1 MSLLIDDYPLIV
13 LPTLAEEI
21 GLNEA
26 IFLQQL
32 NYWSQPKLNQGI
44 VDEQGR
50 RWIYNSVEA
59 WRAQFR
65 FFTERTLRR
74 TISNLENLGLI
85 LSTLRYKRNPM
96 DRTKSYAICQ
106 ENVAA
111 LECSR
116 NEKQAAA
123 PKRSKPLFNVAPRPD
138 GLTEEE
144 ATGQSV
150 ECMRPNLPDA
160 ENPASV
166 DLSSTLITENAAKSQ
181 SVQCMSPQWPDGRC
195 QYGHMEEEAA
205 KPDAAR
211 ADGLSSHAREKTT
224 AKTTTKTTAAAID
237 RDGEDTRTRVREEI
251 KTSMAAAE
259 EREGK
264 YFHACERHGIDEE
277 SARRFRQLFGTDSV
291 LEKLPILRDAQKRHR
306 IENPAGWLRCALEGD
321 YRRPALEKEKQH
333 RERIRESAKARQKPQ
348 SDPHAKMTDEEILDV
363 IAQLDTQIAA
373 GAGRGGEIACAAARP
388 AAKRKQTRHA
398 VLEQRTDVPG
408 TSAAPQAGRHQ
419 AG

>member
-123 PKRSKPLFNVAPRPD
+123 PKRSKPLFNVAPMPD

-144 ATGQSV
+144 AKGQSV
-150 ECMRPNLPDA
+150 ECMRPNWPDA
-160 ENPASV
+160 ENQASE
-166 DLSSTLITENAAKSQ
+166 DFSSNLIKENAAKSQ
-181 SVQCMSPQWPDGRC
+181 SVECMWPKWPDGSG
-195 QYGHMEEEAA
+195 QNGHMEEEAA

-211 ADGLSSHAREKTT
+211 ADGLSSRAREKTT

-373 GAGRGGEIACAAARP
+373 GEGRAGEIAGAAARL
-388 AAKRKQTRHA
+388 AAKHKQTLLA
-398 VLEQRTDVPG
+398 VLEKRKDVQG
-408 TSAAPQAGRHQ
+408 TRASPEG
-419 AG
+419 G

>member
-13 LPTLAEEI
+13 LPALAEEI

-123 PKRSKPLFNVAPRPD
+123 PKRSKPLFNVAPMPD

-144 ATGQSV
+144 AKGQSV
-150 ECMRPNLPDA
+150 ECMWPNWPDA
-160 ENPASV
+160 ENQASE
-166 DLSSTLITENAAKSQ
+166 DFSSNLIKENAAKSQ
-181 SVQCMSPQWPDGRC
+181 SVECMWPKWPDGSGHF
-195 QYGHMEEEAA
+195 GHMEEEAA

-211 ADGLSSHAREKTT
+211 ADGLSSRAREKTT
-224 AKTTTKTTAAAID
+224 AKTTTKTTAAAAID

-251 KTSMAAAE
+251 KTSLAAAE

-321 YRRPALEKEKQH
+321 YRRLALEKEKQH

-373 GAGRGGEIACAAARP
+373 GEGRAGEIAGAAARL
-388 AAKRKQTRHA
+388 AAKRKQTLLA
-398 VLEQRTDVPG
+398 VLEKRKDAQG
-408 TSAAPQAGRHQ
+408 TRASPEG
-419 AG
+419 G

>member
-13 LPTLAEEI
+13 LPALAEEI

-50 RWIYNSVEA
+50 RWIYNSIEA
-59 WRAQFR
+59 WREQFR

-123 PKRSKPLFNVAPRPD
+123 PKRSKPLFNVAPMPD

-144 ATGQSV
+144 AKGQSV
-150 ECMRPNLPDA
+150 ECMRPKWPDA
-160 ENPASV
+160 ENQASE
-166 DLSSTLITENAAKSQ
+166 DFSSDSIKENVAKGQ
-181 SVQCMSPQWPDGRC
+181 SVECMWPFWPDGSG
-195 QYGHMEEEAA
+195 QNGHMEEEAA

-211 ADGLSSHAREKTT
+211 ADGLSSRAREKTT
-224 AKTTTKTTAAAID
+224 AKTTTKTTAAAAID
-237 RDGEDTRTRVREEI
+237 RDGEDTRTHVREEI

-259 EREGK
+259 EKEGK
-264 YFHACERHGIDEE
+264 YFHACKRHGIDEE

-373 GAGRGGEIACAAARP
+373 GEGRAGEIAGAAARL
-388 AAKRKQTRHA
+388 AAKHKQTLLA
-398 VLEQRTDVPG
+398 VLEKRKDAQG
-408 TSAAPQAGRHQ
+408 TRASPEG
-419 AG
+419 G

>member
-13 LPTLAEEI
+13 LPALAEEI

-50 RWIYNSVEA
+50 RWIYNSIEA
-59 WRAQFR
+59 WREQFR

-123 PKRSKPLFNVAPRPD
+123 PKRSKPLFNVAPMPD

-144 ATGQSV
+144 AKGQSV
-150 ECMRPNLPDA
+150 ECMRPNWPDA
-160 ENPASV
+160 ENQASE
-166 DLSSTLITENAAKSQ
+166 DFSSNLIKENAAKGQ
-181 SVQCMSPQWPDGRC
+181 SVECMWPKWPDGSG
-195 QYGHMEEEAA
+195 QNGHMEEEAA

-211 ADGLSSHAREKTT
+211 ADGLSSRAREKTT
-224 AKTTTKTTAAAID
+224 AKTTTKTTAAAAID

-348 SDPHAKMTDEEILDV
+348 SDLHAKMTDEEILDV

-373 GAGRGGEIACAAARP
+373 GEGRAGEIAGAAARL
-388 AAKRKQTRHA
+388 AAKRKQTLLA
-398 VLEQRTDVPG
+398 VLEKRKDAQG
-408 TSAAPQAGRHQ
+408 TRASPEG
-419 AG
+419 G

>member
-123 PKRSKPLFNVAPRPD
+123 PKRSKPLFNVAPMPD

-144 ATGQSV
+144 AKGQSV
-150 ECMRPNLPDA
+150 ECMRPNWPDA
-160 ENPASV
+160 ENQASE
-166 DLSSTLITENAAKSQ
+166 DFSSNLIKENAAKSQ
-181 SVQCMSPQWPDGRC
+181 SVECMWPKWPDGSG
-195 QYGHMEEEAA
+195 QNGHMEEEAA

-211 ADGLSSHAREKTT
+211 ADGLSSHASHAREKTT

-373 GAGRGGEIACAAARP
+373 GEGRAGEIAGAAARL
-388 AAKRKQTRHA
+388 AAKRKQTLLA
-398 VLEQRTDVPG
+398 VLEKRKDVQG
-408 TSAAPQAGRHQ
+408 TRASPEG
-419 AG
+419 G

>member
-13 LPTLAEEI
+13 LPALAEEI

-116 NEKQAAA
+116 NEKQAAT
-123 PKRSKPLFNVAPRPD
+123 PKRSKPLFNVAPMPD

-144 ATGQSV
+144 AKGQSV
-150 ECMRPNLPDA
+150 ECMRPNWPDA
-160 ENPASV
+160 ENQASE
-166 DLSSTLITENAAKSQ
+166 DFSSNLIKENAAKGQ
-181 SVQCMSPQWPDGRC
+181 SVECMWPNWPDGSG
-195 QYGHMEEEAA
+195 QNGHMEEEAA

-211 ADGLSSHAREKTT
+211 ADGLSSRAREKTT
-224 AKTTTKTTAAAID
+224 AKTTTKTTAAAAID

-259 EREGK
+259 EKEGK

-333 RERIRESAKARQKPQ
+333 RERIRESAKARQKPK

-373 GAGRGGEIACAAARP
+373 GEGRAGEIAGAAARL
-388 AAKRKQTRHA
+388 AAKRKQTLLA
-398 VLEQRTDVPG
+398 VLEKRKDAQG
-408 TSAAPQAGRHQ
+408 TRASPEG
-419 AG
+419 G

>member
-13 LPTLAEEI
+13 LPALAEEI

-123 PKRSKPLFNVAPRPD
+123 PKRAKPLFNVAPMPD

-144 ATGQSV
+144 AKGQSV
-150 ECMRPNLPDA
+150 ECMRPNWPDA
-160 ENPASV
+160 ENQASE
-166 DLSSTLITENAAKSQ
+166 DFSFNSIKGNAAKGQ
-181 SVQCMSPQWPDGRC
+181 SVECMWPKWPDGSG
-195 QYGHMEEEAA
+195 QNGHMEEEAV
-205 KPDAAR
+205 KSDAAR
-211 ADGLSSHAREKTT
+211 VEGLSSRAREKTT

-251 KTSMAAAE
+251 KTSVAAAE

-333 RERIRESAKARQKPQ
+333 RERIRESAKARQKPK

-373 GAGRGGEIACAAARP
+373 GEGRAGEIAGAAARL
-388 AAKRKQTRHA
+388 AAKRKQTLLA
-398 VLEQRTDVPG
+398 VLEKRKDAQG
-408 TSAAPQAGRHQ
+408 TRASPEG
-419 AG
+419 G

>member
-13 LPTLAEEI
+13 LPALAEEI

-106 ENVAA
+106 ENIAA

-123 PKRSKPLFNVAPRPD
+123 PKRSKPLFNVAPMPD

-144 ATGQSV
+144 AKGQSV
-150 ECMRPNLPDA
+150 ECMRPNWPDA
-160 ENPASV
+160 ENQASE
-166 DLSSTLITENAAKSQ
+166 DFSSNLIKENAAKGQ
-181 SVQCMSPQWPDGRC
+181 SVECMWPKWPDGSG
-195 QYGHMEEEAA
+195 QNGHMEEEAA

-211 ADGLSSHAREKTT
+211 ADGLSSRAREKTT

-251 KTSMAAAE
+251 KTSLAAADE
-259 EREGK
+259 KEGK
-264 YFHACERHGIDEE
+264 YFHACKRHGIDEE

-306 IENPAGWLRCALEGD
+306 IENPAGWLRRALEGD
-321 YRRPALEKEKQH
+321 YRRPSLEKEKQH

-373 GAGRGGEIACAAARP
+373 GEGRAGEIAGAAARL
-388 AAKRKQTRHA
+388 AAKRKQTLLA
-398 VLEQRTDVPG
+398 VLEKRKDAQG
-408 TSAAPQAGRHQ
+408 TRASPEG
-419 AG
+419 G

>member
-13 LPTLAEEI
+13 LPALAEEI

-123 PKRSKPLFNVAPRPD
+123 PKRAKPLFNVAPMPD

-144 ATGQSV
+144 AKGQSV
-150 ECMRPNLPDA
+150 ECMWPNWPDA
-160 ENPASV
+160 ENQASE
-166 DLSSTLITENAAKSQ
+166 DFSSDSIKENAAKGQ
-181 SVQCMSPQWPDGRC
+181 SVECMWPNWPDGSG
-195 QYGHMEEEAA
+195 QNGHMEEEAV
-205 KPDAAR
+205 KSDAAR
-211 ADGLSSHAREKTT
+211 VEGLSSRAREKTT

-251 KTSMAAAE
+251 KTSVAAAE

-373 GAGRGGEIACAAARP
+373 GEGRAGEIAGAAARL
-388 AAKRKQTRHA
+388 AAKRKQTLLA
-398 VLEQRTDVPG
+398 VLEKRKDAQG
-408 TSAAPQAGRHQ
+408 TRASPEG
-419 AG
+419 G

>member
-13 LPTLAEEI
+13 LPALAEEI

-123 PKRSKPLFNVAPRPD
+123 PKRSKPLFNVAPMPD

-144 ATGQSV
+144 AKGQSV
-150 ECMRPNLPDA
+150 ECMWPNWPDA
-160 ENPASV
+160 ENQASE
-166 DLSSTLITENAAKSQ
+166 DFSSDSIKENAAKGQ
-181 SVQCMSPQWPDGRC
+181 SVECMWPKWPDGSG
-195 QYGHMEEEAA
+195 QNGHMEEEAA

-211 ADGLSSHAREKTT
+211 ADGLSSRAREKTT
-224 AKTTTKTTAAAID
+224 AKTTTKTTAAAAID
-237 RDGEDTRTRVREEI
+237 RDGEDTCTRVREEI
-251 KTSMAAAE
+251 KTSLAAADE
-259 EREGK
+259 KEGK

-321 YRRPALEKEKQH
+321 YRRLALEKEKQH

-373 GAGRGGEIACAAARP
+373 GEGRAGEIAGAAARL
-388 AAKRKQTRHA
+388 AAKRKQTLLA
-398 VLEQRTDVPG
+398 VLEKRKDAQG
-408 TSAAPQAGRHQ
+408 TRASPEG
-419 AG
+419 G

>member
-13 LPTLAEEI
+13 LPALAEEI

-123 PKRSKPLFNVAPRPD
+123 PKRSKPLFNVAPMPD

-144 ATGQSV
+144 AKGQSV
-150 ECMRPNLPDA
+150 ECMWPNWPDA
-160 ENPASV
+160 ENQASE
-166 DLSSTLITENAAKSQ
+166 DFSSDSIKENAAKGQ
-181 SVQCMSPQWPDGRC
+181 SVECMWPKWPDGSG
-195 QYGHMEEEAA
+195 QNGHMEEEAA

-211 ADGLSSHAREKTT
+211 ADGLSSRAREKTT
-224 AKTTTKTTAAAID
+224 AKTTTKTTAAAAID

-348 SDPHAKMTDEEILDV
+348 SDLHAKMTDEEILDV

-373 GAGRGGEIACAAARP
+373 GEGRAGEIAGAAARL
-388 AAKRKQTRHA
+388 AAKRKQTLLA
-398 VLEQRTDVPG
+398 VLEKRKDAQG
-408 TSAAPQAGRHQ
+408 TRASPEG
-419 AG
+419 G

>member
-13 LPTLAEEI
+13 LPALAEEI

-123 PKRSKPLFNVAPRPD
+123 PKRSKPLFNVAPMPD

-144 ATGQSV
+144 AKGQSVKCMRPKWPDAENQASEDFSSNLIKENAAKGQSV
-150 ECMRPNLPDA
+150 ECMWP
-160 ENPASV
+160 
-166 DLSSTLITENAAKSQ
+166 K
-181 SVQCMSPQWPDGRC
+181 WPDGSG
-195 QYGHMEEEAA
+195 QNGHMEEEAA

-211 ADGLSSHAREKTT
+211 ADGLSSRAREKTT

-348 SDPHAKMTDEEILDV
+348 SDPHAKMTDEEILDI

-373 GAGRGGEIACAAARP
+373 GEGRAGEIAGAAARL
-388 AAKRKQTRHA
+388 AAKRKQTLLA
-398 VLEQRTDVPG
+398 VLEKRKDAQG
-408 TSAAPQAGRHQ
+408 TRASPEG
-419 AG
+419 G

>member
-13 LPTLAEEI
+13 LPALAEEI

-44 VDEQGR
+44 IDEQGR
-50 RWIYNSVEA
+50 RWIYNSIEA

-123 PKRSKPLFNVAPRPD
+123 PKRSKPLFNVAPMPD

-144 ATGQSV
+144 AKGQSV
-150 ECMRPNLPDA
+150 ECMWPNWPDA
-160 ENPASV
+160 ENQASE
-166 DLSSTLITENAAKSQ
+166 DFSSDSIKENAAKGQ
-181 SVQCMSPQWPDGRC
+181 SVECMWPKWPDGSG
-195 QYGHMEEEAA
+195 QNGHMEEEAA

-211 ADGLSSHAREKTT
+211 ADGLSSRAREKTT
-224 AKTTTKTTAAAID
+224 AKTTTKITAATAID
-237 RDGEDTRTRVREEI
+237 RDGRVREEI
-251 KTSMAAAE
+251 KTSLAAADE
-259 EREGK
+259 KEGK

-333 RERIRESAKARQKPQ
+333 RERIRESAKARQKPK

-373 GAGRGGEIACAAARP
+373 GEGRAGEIAGAAARL
-388 AAKRKQTRHA
+388 AAKRKQTLLA
-398 VLEQRTDVPG
+398 VLEKRKDAQG
-408 TSAAPQAGRHQ
+408 TRASPEG
-419 AG
+419 G

>member
-123 PKRSKPLFNVAPRPD
+123 PKRSKPLFNVAPMPD

-144 ATGQSV
+144 AKGQSV
-150 ECMRPNLPDA
+150 ECMRPNWPDA
-160 ENPASV
+160 ENQASE
-166 DLSSTLITENAAKSQ
+166 DFSFNLIKENAAKSQ
-181 SVQCMSPQWPDGRC
+181 SVECMWPKWPDGSG
-195 QYGHMEEEAA
+195 QNGHMEEEAA

-373 GAGRGGEIACAAARP
+373 GEGRAGEIAGAAARL
-388 AAKRKQTRHA
+388 AAKRKQTLLA
-398 VLEQRTDVPG
+398 VLEKRKDVQG
-408 TSAAPQAGRHQ
+408 TRASPEG
-419 AG
+419 G

>member
-13 LPTLAEEI
+13 LPALAEEI

-65 FFTERTLRR
+65 FITERTLRR

-116 NEKQAAA
+116 NEKQAAT
-123 PKRSKPLFNVAPRPD
+123 PKRSKPLFNVAPMPD

-144 ATGQSV
+144 AKGQSV
-150 ECMRPNLPDA
+150 ECMRPNWPDA
-160 ENPASV
+160 ENQASE
-166 DLSSTLITENAAKSQ
+166 DFSSNLIKENTAKGQ
-181 SVQCMSPQWPDGRC
+181 SVECMWPKWPDGSG
-195 QYGHMEEEAA
+195 QNGHMEEEAA

-211 ADGLSSHAREKTT
+211 ADGLSSRAREKTT

-259 EREGK
+259 EKEGK

-333 RERIRESAKARQKPQ
+333 RERIRESAKARQKPK

-373 GAGRGGEIACAAARP
+373 GEGRAGEIAGAAARL
-388 AAKRKQTRHA
+388 AAKRKQTLLA
-398 VLEQRTDVPG
+398 VLEKRKDAQG
-408 TSAAPQAGRHQ
+408 TRASPEG
-419 AG
+419 G

>member
-13 LPTLAEEI
+13 LPALAEEI

-116 NEKQAAA
+116 NEQQAAA
-123 PKRSKPLFNVAPRPD
+123 PKRSKPLFNVAPMPD

-144 ATGQSV
+144 AKGQSV
-150 ECMRPNLPDA
+150 ECMRPNWPDA
-160 ENPASV
+160 ENRASE
-166 DLSSTLITENAAKSQ
+166 DFSSNLIKENAAKGQ
-181 SVQCMSPQWPDGRC
+181 SVECMWPKWPDGSG
-195 QYGHMEEEAA
+195 QNGHMEEEAA

-211 ADGLSSHAREKTT
+211 ADGLSSRAREKTT

-251 KTSMAAAE
+251 KTSVAAAE
-259 EREGK
+259 EKEGK

-333 RERIRESAKARQKPQ
+333 RERIRESAKTRQKPQ

-373 GAGRGGEIACAAARP
+373 GEGRAGEIAGAAARL
-388 AAKRKQTRHA
+388 AAKRKQTLLA
-398 VLEQRTDVPG
+398 VLEKRKDVQG
-408 TSAAPQAGRHQ
+408 TRASPEG
-419 AG
+419 G

>member
-13 LPTLAEEI
+13 LPALAEEI

-123 PKRSKPLFNVAPRPD
+123 PKRSKPLFNVAPMPD

-144 ATGQSV
+144 AKGQSV
-150 ECMRPNLPDA
+150 ECMWPKWPDA
-160 ENPASV
+160 ENQASE
-166 DLSSTLITENAAKSQ
+166 DFSSNSIKENAAKGQ
-181 SVQCMSPQWPDGRC
+181 SVECMWPKWPDGSG
-195 QYGHMEEEAA
+195 QNGHMEEEAA

-211 ADGLSSHAREKTT
+211 AEAVSSRAREKTT
-224 AKTTTKTTAAAID
+224 AKTTTKITAAAID
-237 RDGEDTRTRVREEI
+237 PNREDTRTRVREEI
-251 KTSMAAAE
+251 KTSLAAAE
-259 EREGK
+259 EEEGK
-264 YFHACERHGIDEE
+264 YFHVCEEHGIAEE

-291 LEKLPILRDAQKRHR
+291 LEKLPILRDAQKRRR
-306 IENPAGWLRCALEGD
+306 IENPAGWLRRALEGD
-321 YRRPALEKEKQH
+321 YRRPALEKEKRH
-333 RERIRESAKARQKPQ
+333 RERIQERAEARSKAAQ
-348 SDPHAKMTDEEILDV
+348 SDSHDKMSDGEIRAA
-363 IAQLDTQIAA
+363 IAQLDKQIAA
-373 GAGRGGEIACAAARP
+373 GEGKAREIASVAARI
-388 AAKRKQTRHA
+388 AEKRKA
-398 VLEQRTDVPG
+398 VLLEVLEKRKDGQRTRASPASPEG
-408 TSAAPQAGRHQ
+408 G
-419 AG
+419 

>member
-13 LPTLAEEI
+13 LPALAEEI

-123 PKRSKPLFNVAPRPD
+123 PKRSKPLFNVAPMPD

-144 ATGQSV
+144 AKGQSV
-150 ECMRPNLPDA
+150 ECMWPKWPDA
-160 ENPASV
+160 ENQASEDFSSDSV
-166 DLSSTLITENAAKSQ
+166 RKSDVKGQSDLTMVSNWHDA
-181 SVQCMSPQWPDGRC
+181 RC
-195 QYGHMEEEAA
+195 QNGTMGEQPA

-211 ADGLSSHAREKTT
+211 AEAVSSRAREE
-224 AKTTTKTTAAAID
+224 TTTETTTEITAATAID
-237 RDGEDTRTRVREEI
+237 RDGEDTRTRVREGDDLDELVHDFLGEDTRTRLRAEI
-251 KTSMAAAE
+251 KTS
-259 EREGK
+259 
-264 YFHACERHGIDEE
+264 
-277 SARRFRQLFGTDSV
+277 
-291 LEKLPILRDAQKRHR
+291 
-306 IENPAGWLRCALEGD
+306 
-321 YRRPALEKEKQH
+321 
-333 RERIRESAKARQKPQ
+333 
-348 SDPHAKMTDEEILDV
+348 
-363 IAQLDTQIAA
+363 
-373 GAGRGGEIACAAARP
+373 
-388 AAKRKQTRHA
+388 
-398 VLEQRTDVPG
+398 
-408 TSAAPQAGRHQ
+408 
-419 AG
+419 

>member
-13 LPTLAEEI
+13 LPALAEEI

-123 PKRSKPLFNVAPRPD
+123 PKRAKPLFNVAPMPD

-144 ATGQSV
+144 AKGQSV
-150 ECMRPNLPDA
+150 ECMWPNWPDA
-160 ENPASV
+160 ENQASE
-166 DLSSTLITENAAKSQ
+166 DFSSDSIKENAAKGQ
-181 SVQCMSPQWPDGRC
+181 SVECMWPNWPDGSG
-195 QYGHMEEEAA
+195 QNGHMEEEAV
-205 KPDAAR
+205 KSDAAR
-211 ADGLSSHAREKTT
+211 VEGLSSRAREKTT

-259 EREGK
+259 EKEGK

-333 RERIRESAKARQKPQ
+333 RERIRESAKARQKPK

-363 IAQLDTQIAA
+363 IAQLDTQIVA
-373 GAGRGGEIACAAARP
+373 GEGRAGEIAGAAARL
-388 AAKRKQTRHA
+388 AAKRKQTLLA
-398 VLEQRTDVPG
+398 VLEKRKDAQG
-408 TSAAPQAGRHQ
+408 TRASPEG
-419 AG
+419 G

>member
-13 LPTLAEEI
+13 LPALAEEI

-59 WRAQFR
+59 WHAQFR

-123 PKRSKPLFNVAPRPD
+123 PKRSKPLFNVAPMPD

-144 ATGQSV
+144 AKGQSV
-150 ECMRPNLPDA
+150 ECMRPNWPDA
-160 ENPASV
+160 ENQASEDV
-166 DLSSTLITENAAKSQ
+166 SSNLIKENAAKGQ
-181 SVQCMSPQWPDGRC
+181 SVECMWPKWPDGSG
-195 QYGHMEEEAA
+195 QNGHMEEEVA
-205 KPDAAR
+205 KADAAR
-211 ADGLSSHAREKTT
+211 ADGLSSRAREKTT

-321 YRRPALEKEKQH
+321 YRRPSLEKEKQH

-373 GAGRGGEIACAAARP
+373 GEGRAGEIAGAAARL
-388 AAKRKQTRHA
+388 AAKHKQTLLA
-398 VLEQRTDVPG
+398 VLEKRKDAQG
-408 TSAAPQAGRHQ
+408 TRASPEG
-419 AG
+419 G

>member
-13 LPTLAEEI
+13 LPALAEEI

-116 NEKQAAA
+116 NEKQAAT
-123 PKRSKPLFNVAPRPD
+123 PKRSKPLFNVAPMPD

-144 ATGQSV
+144 AKGQSV
-150 ECMRPNLPDA
+150 ECMQPNWPDA
-160 ENPASV
+160 ENQASE
-166 DLSSTLITENAAKSQ
+166 DFSSDSIKENAAKGQ
-181 SVQCMSPQWPDGRC
+181 SVECMWPKWPDGSG
-195 QYGHMEEEAA
+195 QNGHMEEEAA

-211 ADGLSSHAREKTT
+211 ADGLSSRAREKTT
-224 AKTTTKTTAAAID
+224 AKTTTKTTAAAAID

-251 KTSMAAAE
+251 KTSLAAADE
-259 EREGK
+259 KEGK

-291 LEKLPILRDAQKRHR
+291 LEKLPILRDAQKRQR
-306 IENPAGWLRCALEGD
+306 IENPAGWLRRALEGD

-348 SDPHAKMTDEEILDV
+348 SDPHAKMTDEEILDI

-373 GAGRGGEIACAAARP
+373 GEGRAGEIAGAAARL
-388 AAKRKQTRHA
+388 AAKRKQTLLA
-398 VLEQRTDVPG
+398 VLEKRKDAQG
-408 TSAAPQAGRHQ
+408 TRASPEG
-419 AG
+419 G

>member
-13 LPTLAEEI
+13 LPALAEEI

-123 PKRSKPLFNVAPRPD
+123 PKRSKPLFNVAPMSD

-144 ATGQSV
+144 AKGQSV
-150 ECMRPNLPDA
+150 ECMRPNWPDA
-160 ENPASV
+160 ENQASEDV
-166 DLSSTLITENAAKSQ
+166 SSNLIKENAAKGQ
-181 SVQCMSPQWPDGRC
+181 SVECMWPKWPDGSG
-195 QYGHMEEEAA
+195 QNGHMEEEVA
-205 KPDAAR
+205 KADAAR
-211 ADGLSSHAREKTT
+211 ADGLSSRAREKTT

-321 YRRPALEKEKQH
+321 YRRPSLEKEKQH

-373 GAGRGGEIACAAARP
+373 GEGRAGEIAGAAARL
-388 AAKRKQTRHA
+388 AAKHKQTLLA
-398 VLEQRTDVPG
+398 VLEKRKDAQG
-408 TSAAPQAGRHQ
+408 TRASPEG
-419 AG
+419 G

>member
-13 LPTLAEEI
+13 LPALAEEI

-123 PKRSKPLFNVAPRPD
+123 PKRSKPLFNVAPMPD

-144 ATGQSV
+144 AKGQSV
-150 ECMRPNLPDA
+150 ECMRPNWPDA
-160 ENPASV
+160 ENQASEGF
-166 DLSSTLITENAAKSQ
+166 SSNLIKENAAKGQ
-181 SVQCMSPQWPDGRC
+181 SVECMWPKWPDGSG
-195 QYGHMEEEAA
+195 QNGHMEEEAA

-211 ADGLSSHAREKTT
+211 ADGLSSRAREKTT

-321 YRRPALEKEKQH
+321 YRRPSLEKEKQH

-373 GAGRGGEIACAAARP
+373 GEGRAGEIAGAAARL
-388 AAKRKQTRHA
+388 AAKRKQTLLA
-398 VLEQRTDVPG
+398 VLEKRKDAQG
-408 TSAAPQAGRHQ
+408 TRASPEG
-419 AG
+419 G

>member
-123 PKRSKPLFNVAPRPD
+123 PKRSKPLFNVAPMPD
-138 GLTEEE
+138 ELPEEE
-144 ATGQSV
+144 AKGQSV
-150 ECMRPNLPDA
+150 ECMRPNWPDA
-160 ENPASV
+160 ENQASE
-166 DLSSTLITENAAKSQ
+166 DFSSDSIKENATKGQ
-181 SVQCMSPQWPDGRC
+181 SVECMWPKWPDGSG
-195 QYGHMEEEAA
+195 QNGHMEEEAA

-348 SDPHAKMTDEEILDV
+348 SDPHAKMTDEEILDI

-373 GAGRGGEIACAAARP
+373 GEGRAGEIAGAAARL
-388 AAKRKQTRHA
+388 AAKRKQTLLA
-398 VLEQRTDVPG
+398 VLEKRKDAQG
-408 TSAAPQAGRHQ
+408 TRASPEG
-419 AG
+419 G

>member
-13 LPTLAEEI
+13 LPALAEEI

-123 PKRSKPLFNVAPRPD
+123 PKRSKPLFNVAPMPD

-144 ATGQSV
+144 AKGQSV
-150 ECMRPNLPDA
+150 ECMWPNWPDA
-160 ENPASV
+160 ENQASE
-166 DLSSTLITENAAKSQ
+166 DFSSDSIKENAAKGQ
-181 SVQCMSPQWPDGRC
+181 SVECMWPKWPDGSG
-195 QYGHMEEEAA
+195 QNGHMEEEAA

-211 ADGLSSHAREKTT
+211 TDGLSSRAREKTT
-224 AKTTTKTTAAAID
+224 AKTTTNTTAAAAID

-259 EREGK
+259 EKEGK

-348 SDPHAKMTDEEILDV
+348 SDPHAKMTDEEILD
-363 IAQLDTQIAA
+363 IITQLDTQIAA
-373 GAGRGGEIACAAARP
+373 GEGRAGEIAGAAARL
-388 AAKRKQTRHA
+388 AAKRKQTLLA
-398 VLEQRTDVPG
+398 VLEKRKDAQG
-408 TSAAPQAGRHQ
+408 TRASPEG
-419 AG
+419 G

>member
-13 LPTLAEEI
+13 LPALAEEI

-123 PKRSKPLFNVAPRPD
+123 PKRSKPLFNVAPMPD

-144 ATGQSV
+144 AKGQSV
-150 ECMRPNLPDA
+150 ECMRPNWPDA
-160 ENPASV
+160 ENQASE
-166 DLSSTLITENAAKSQ
+166 DFSSNSIKENAAKGQ
-181 SVQCMSPQWPDGRC
+181 SVECMWPKWPDGSG
-195 QYGHMEEEAA
+195 QNGHMEEEAA

-211 ADGLSSHAREKTT
+211 ADGLSSRAREKTT
-224 AKTTTKTTAAAID
+224 AKTTTKTTAAAAID

-277 SARRFRQLFGTDSV
+277 SARRFRQIFGTDSV

-373 GAGRGGEIACAAARP
+373 GEGRAGEIAGAAARL
-388 AAKRKQTRHA
+388 AAKRKQTLLA
-398 VLEQRTDVPG
+398 VLEKRKDVQG
-408 TSAAPQAGRHQ
+408 TRASPEG
-419 AG
+419 G

>member
-13 LPTLAEEI
+13 LPALAEEI

-123 PKRSKPLFNVAPRPD
+123 PKRSKPLFNVAPMPD

-144 ATGQSV
+144 AKGQSV
-150 ECMRPNLPDA
+150 ECMRPNWPDA
-160 ENPASV
+160 ENQASEGF
-166 DLSSTLITENAAKSQ
+166 SSNLIKENAAKGQ
-181 SVQCMSPQWPDGRC
+181 SVECMWPKWPDGSG
-195 QYGHMEEEAA
+195 QNGHMEEEAA

-211 ADGLSSHAREKTT
+211 ADGLSSRAREKTT
-224 AKTTTKTTAAAID
+224 AKTTTKTTAAAAID

-264 YFHACERHGIDEE
+264 YFHACKRHGIDEE

-321 YRRPALEKEKQH
+321 YRRPSLEKEKQH

-348 SDPHAKMTDEEILDV
+348 SDLHAKMTDEEILDV

-373 GAGRGGEIACAAARP
+373 GEGRAGEIAGAAARL
-388 AAKRKQTRHA
+388 AAKRKQTLLA
-398 VLEQRTDVPG
+398 VLEKRKDAQG
-408 TSAAPQAGRHQ
+408 TRASPEG
-419 AG
+419 G

>member
-13 LPTLAEEI
+13 LPALAEEI

-123 PKRSKPLFNVAPRPD
+123 PKRSKPLFNVAPMPD

-144 ATGQSV
+144 AKGQSV
-150 ECMRPNLPDA
+150 ECMWPNWPDA
-160 ENPASV
+160 ENQASE
-166 DLSSTLITENAAKSQ
+166 DFSSDSIKENAAKGQ
-181 SVQCMSPQWPDGRC
+181 SVECMWPKWPDGSG
-195 QYGHMEEEAA
+195 QNGHMEEEAA

-211 ADGLSSHAREKTT
+211 ADGLSSRAREKTT
-224 AKTTTKTTAAAID
+224 AKTTTKTTAAAAID

-259 EREGK
+259 GKEGK

-306 IENPAGWLRCALEGD
+306 IKNPAGWLRCALEGD

-333 RERIRESAKARQKPQ
+333 RERIRESAKARQKPK
-348 SDPHAKMTDEEILDV
+348 SDPHAKMTDEEILD
-363 IAQLDTQIAA
+363 IITQLDTQIAA
-373 GAGRGGEIACAAARP
+373 GEGRAGEIAGAAARL
-388 AAKRKQTRHA
+388 AAKRKQTLLA
-398 VLEQRTDVPG
+398 VLEKRKDAQG
-408 TSAAPQAGRHQ
+408 TRASPEG
-419 AG
+419 G

>member
-13 LPTLAEEI
+13 LPALAEEI

-123 PKRSKPLFNVAPRPD
+123 PKRSKPLFNVAPMPD

-144 ATGQSV
+144 AKGQSV
-150 ECMRPNLPDA
+150 ECMWPNWLDA
-160 ENPASV
+160 ENQASE
-166 DLSSTLITENAAKSQ
+166 DFSSDSIKENTAKGQ
-181 SVQCMSPQWPDGRC
+181 SVECMWPKWPDGSG
-195 QYGHMEEEAA
+195 QNGHMEEEAA

-211 ADGLSSHAREKTT
+211 ADGLSSRAREKTT
-224 AKTTTKTTAAAID
+224 AKTTTKTTAAAAID

-259 EREGK
+259 EKEGK

-348 SDPHAKMTDEEILDV
+348 SDPHAKMTDEEILD
-363 IAQLDTQIAA
+363 IITQLDTQIAA
-373 GAGRGGEIACAAARP
+373 GEGRAGEIAGAAARL
-388 AAKRKQTRHA
+388 AAKRKQTLLA
-398 VLEQRTDVPG
+398 VLEKRKDAQG
-408 TSAAPQAGRHQ
+408 TRASPEG
-419 AG
+419 G

>member
-13 LPTLAEEI
+13 LPALAEEI

-106 ENVAA
+106 ENIAA

-123 PKRSKPLFNVAPRPD
+123 PKRSKPLFNVAPMPD

-144 ATGQSV
+144 AKGQSV
-150 ECMRPNLPDA
+150 ECMWPKWPDA
-160 ENPASV
+160 ENQASE
-166 DLSSTLITENAAKSQ
+166 DFSSDSIKENAAKGQ
-181 SVQCMSPQWPDGRC
+181 SVECMWPKWPDGSG
-195 QYGHMEEEAA
+195 QNGHMEEEAA

-211 ADGLSSHAREKTT
+211 ADGLSSRAREKTT
-224 AKTTTKTTAAAID
+224 AKTTTKTTAAAAID

-259 EREGK
+259 EKEGK

-348 SDPHAKMTDEEILDV
+348 SDPHAKMTDEEILDI

-373 GAGRGGEIACAAARP
+373 GEGRAGEIAGAAARL
-388 AAKRKQTRHA
+388 AAKRKQTLLA
-398 VLEQRTDVPG
+398 VLEKRKDAQG
-408 TSAAPQAGRHQ
+408 TRASPEG
-419 AG
+419 G

>member
-116 NEKQAAA
+116 NEKPSAA
-123 PKRSKPLFNVAPRPD
+123 PKRSKPLFNVAPMPD

-144 ATGQSV
+144 AKGQSV
-150 ECMRPNLPDA
+150 ECMRPNWPDA
-160 ENPASV
+160 ENQASE
-166 DLSSTLITENAAKSQ
+166 DFSSNLIKENAAKSQ
-181 SVQCMSPQWPDGRC
+181 SVECMWPKWPDGSG
-195 QYGHMEEEAA
+195 QNGHMEEEAA

-224 AKTTTKTTAAAID
+224 AKTTTKTTAAAAID

-264 YFHACERHGIDEE
+264 YFHVCERHGIDEE

-373 GAGRGGEIACAAARP
+373 GEGRAGEIAGAAARL
-388 AAKRKQTRHA
+388 AAKCKQTLLA
-398 VLEQRTDVPG
+398 VLEKRKDAQG
-408 TSAAPQAGRHQ
+408 TRASPEG
-419 AG
+419 G

>member
-13 LPTLAEEI
+13 LPALAEEI

-116 NEKQAAA
+116 NEKQSAA
-123 PKRSKPLFNVAPRPD
+123 PKRSKPLFNVAPMPD

-144 ATGQSV
+144 AKGQSV
-150 ECMRPNLPDA
+150 ECMRPNWPDA
-160 ENPASV
+160 ENQASE
-166 DLSSTLITENAAKSQ
+166 DFSSDSIKENAAKGQ
-181 SVQCMSPQWPDGRC
+181 SVECMWPKWPDGSG
-195 QYGHMEEEAA
+195 QNGHMEEEVA
-205 KPDAAR
+205 KADAAR

-251 KTSMAAAE
+251 KTSLAAADE
-259 EREGK
+259 KEGK
-264 YFHACERHGIDEE
+264 YFHACKRHGIDEE

-321 YRRPALEKEKQH
+321 YRRLALEKEKQH

-373 GAGRGGEIACAAARP
+373 GEGRAGEIAGAAARL
-388 AAKRKQTRHA
+388 AAKRKQTLLA
-398 VLEQRTDVPG
+398 VLEKRKDAQG
-408 TSAAPQAGRHQ
+408 TRASPEG
-419 AG
+419 G

>member
-13 LPTLAEEI
+13 LPALAEEI

-106 ENVAA
+106 ENIAA

-123 PKRSKPLFNVAPRPD
+123 PKRSKPLFNVAPMPD

-144 ATGQSV
+144 AKGQSV
-150 ECMRPNLPDA
+150 ECMRPKWPDA
-160 ENPASV
+160 ENQASE
-166 DLSSTLITENAAKSQ
+166 DFSSNLIKENAAKGQ
-181 SVQCMSPQWPDGRC
+181 SVECMWPKWPDGSG
-195 QYGHMEEEAA
+195 QNGHMEEEAA

-211 ADGLSSHAREKTT
+211 ADGLSSRAREKTT

-251 KTSMAAAE
+251 KTSLAAADE
-259 EREGK
+259 KEGK
-264 YFHACERHGIDEE
+264 YFHACKRHGIDEE

-373 GAGRGGEIACAAARP
+373 GEGRAGEIAGAAARL
-388 AAKRKQTRHA
+388 AAKHKQTLLA
-398 VLEQRTDVPG
+398 VLEKRKDAQG
-408 TSAAPQAGRHQ
+408 TRASPEG
-419 AG
+419 G

>member
-13 LPTLAEEI
+13 LPALAEEI

-123 PKRSKPLFNVAPRPD
+123 PKRSKPLFNVAPMPD

-144 ATGQSV
+144 AKGQSV
-150 ECMRPNLPDA
+150 ECMWPNWPDA
-160 ENPASV
+160 ENQASE
-166 DLSSTLITENAAKSQ
+166 DFSSDSIKENAAKGQ
-181 SVQCMSPQWPDGRC
+181 SVECMWPNWPDGSG
-195 QYGHMEEEAA
+195 QNGHMEEEAA

-211 ADGLSSHAREKTT
+211 ADGLSSRAREKTT
-224 AKTTTKTTAAAID
+224 AKTTTKTTAAAAID

-259 EREGK
+259 GKEGK

-306 IENPAGWLRCALEGD
+306 IKNPAGWLRCALEGD

-333 RERIRESAKARQKPQ
+333 RERIRESAKARQKPK
-348 SDPHAKMTDEEILDV
+348 SDPHAKMTDEEILD
-363 IAQLDTQIAA
+363 IITQLDTQIAA
-373 GAGRGGEIACAAARP
+373 GEGRAGEIAGAAARL
-388 AAKRKQTRHA
+388 AAKRKQTLLA
-398 VLEQRTDVPG
+398 VLEKRKDAQG
-408 TSAAPQAGRHQ
+408 TRASPEG
-419 AG
+419 G

>member
-13 LPTLAEEI
+13 LPALAEEI

-123 PKRSKPLFNVAPRPD
+123 PKRSKPLFNVAPMPD

-144 ATGQSV
+144 AKGQSV
-150 ECMRPNLPDA
+150 ECMRPNWPDA
-160 ENPASV
+160 ENQASE
-166 DLSSTLITENAAKSQ
+166 DFSSDSIKENAAKGQ
-181 SVQCMSPQWPDGRC
+181 SVECMWPKWPDGSG
-195 QYGHMEEEAA
+195 QNGHMEEEVA
-205 KPDAAR
+205 KADAAR

-251 KTSMAAAE
+251 KTSLAAADE
-259 EREGK
+259 KEGK
-264 YFHACERHGIDEE
+264 YFHACKRHGIDEE

-321 YRRPALEKEKQH
+321 YRRLALEKEKQH

-373 GAGRGGEIACAAARP
+373 GEGRAGEIAGAAARL
-388 AAKRKQTRHA
+388 AAKRKQTLLA
-398 VLEQRTDVPG
+398 VLEKRKDAQG
-408 TSAAPQAGRHQ
+408 TRASPEG
-419 AG
+419 G